1 MAKITKVKYF
11 TPEKK
16 ALINPE
22 NIKLYDKYLKSS
34 IIKNKEVEE
43 TTYATYQNNFSMF
56 LVFLAENWDNIEL
69 YSEEFFENAI
79 DIIEGYMSFCQETLL
94 NNKKTINN
102 KLAAISSF
110 YQWSV
115 KRRLIDY
122 HPFDGKIERM
132 KGANDERITK
142 DYFLTEEQIEL
153 IAKELETNKAF
164 DIQDRI
170 LFHLALDSANRVGA
184 ISKLTLSSLDLENGL
199 FENIREKRGKR
210 VEVVF
215 DDKCKQLI
223 EEWLEMRKDMD
234 NLEVDALF
242 ISRYSQVYKQMS
254 KSTIQERSRKI
265 GKIVGI
271 PDFHMHCFRKTSINN
286 VMLLTNDIEL
296 AKEHAG
302 HKSTDTTLIYVKPKS
317 KTEVREKLKQLREK
331 KNKVMEETESESI

>member
-115 KRRLIDY
+115 KRRLIDF
-122 HPFDGKIERM
+122 HPFDKRVDRM
-132 KGANDERITK
+132 KGASEEHIINS
-142 DYFLTEEQIEL
+142 YFLNDEQIEQINKGL
-153 IAKELETNKAF
+153 LDETKY
-164 DIQDRI
+164 DIQDRLI
-170 LFHLALDSANRVGA
+170 WSIMLDSANRIGA
-184 ISKLTLSSLDLENGL
+184 IEKLKISNLDMDNCV
-199 FENIREKRGKR
+199 FTNIREKRGYR
-210 VEVVF
+210 VEVAISEETLE
-215 DDKCKQLI
+215 LI
-223 EEWLEMRKDMD
+223 REWFEIRKEQKD
-234 NLEVDALF
+234 NLEVDAIL
-242 ISRYSQVYKQMS
+242 ITYYDKQYQPMR
-254 KSTIQERSRKI
+254 KNTIQTRIKKI
-265 GKIVGI
+265 GEIIGLE
-271 PDFHMHCFRKTSINN
+271 DFHAHCIRKTTLNLI
-286 VMLLTNDIEL
+286 TEKTGDISL
-296 AKEHAG
+296 AADLAN
-302 HKSTDTTLIYVKPKS
+302 HKSIETTRSAYIKPKS
-317 KTEVREKLKQLREK
+317 KAEVRDRIKELMNK
-331 KNKVMEETESESI
+331 KFASN